1 MIELKIAIK
10 VEVFTFSITTDLL
23 ETKGRLEYLKKTWW
37 RRDAILRLYFGI
49 DLALA
54 NCVVKTYKI
63 RATFAVLSLSDVMK
77 TCTCTAAS
85 T

>member
-1 MIELKIAIK
+1 MIELKISIK
-10 VEVFTFSITTDLL
+10 VENFPFSTTANLL
-23 ETKGRLEYLKKTWW
+23 TTKGRLQYLKRTWR

-54 NCVVKTYKI
+54 NCVVRTNKI
-63 RATFAVLSLSDVMK
+63 RATFAVLSVGDVMK